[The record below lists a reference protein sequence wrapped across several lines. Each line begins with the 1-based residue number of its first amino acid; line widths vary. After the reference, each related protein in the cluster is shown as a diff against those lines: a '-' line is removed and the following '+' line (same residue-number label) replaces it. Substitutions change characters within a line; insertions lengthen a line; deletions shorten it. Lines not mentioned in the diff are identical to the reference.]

1 MLRTNKNEWNN
12 VQGIKQNDGSI
23 ALDDGRANVIE
34 ADRNQIKKLLIMSM
48 SWRLKY
54 IDGTNYKT
62 WAIFLWFHSIWCAG

>member
-1 MLRTNKNEWNN
+1 M
-12 VQGIKQNDGSI
+12 QGIKQNDGSI

-62 WAIFLWFHSIWCAG
+62 